1 MQVGVDVKDD
11 IVSLSVRHILH
22 EYLLPVEQKSGRVT
36 LLLKTYLRDAASSSC
51 NHRKQYY
58 ETTFILLNNY
68 CTNISSPHFINE
80 VPAHE

>member
-36 LLLKTYLRDAASSSC
+36 LLLKTYPRYATPASF

-58 ETTFILLNNY
+58 KTTIILLNNY
-68 CTNISSPHFINE
+68 CTNISSPLLINE